1 MENPSEFLSSF
12 NLNRK
17 ILNKNR
23 RQSVSGESYDPYA
36 ASVET
41 QSAKVVIPKS
51 AEAYERIQAAV
62 CSNLLFRNLDAE
74 QAQTVYD
81 AMFERKVT
89 AGDAVIRQ
97 GDDGDF
103 FYVVDKGCFEVF
115 VESNG
120 VNRKVAEVTDGE
132 SFGELALM
140 YNSPRA
146 ATVVA
151 KMNSV
156 LWALDRETFRRILV
170 NSMAK
175 KRRLYESFL
184 EKVAIFKSLEPLE
197 KLKVVDALLPI
208 SFLPQQVIIRQ
219 GDANPEN
226 FYIVESGQVLVT
238 KKKEDGSEIELCRI
252 QEGGYFGEVA
262 LMTDTPRQA
271 TVVAVDHVKCLALN
285 RAAFVRLMGP
295 VRDVLARNM
304 DNYRNITCLLAN
316 GNYT

>member
-1 MENPSEFLSSF
+1 
-12 NLNRK
+12 
-17 ILNKNR
+17 
-23 RQSVSGESYDPYA
+23 
-36 ASVET
+36 
-41 QSAKVVIPKS
+41 
-51 AEAYERIQAAV
+51 
-62 CSNLLFRNLDAE
+62 
-74 QAQTVYD
+74 
-81 AMFERKVT
+81 MFERKVT